1 MFESS
6 LIALEAKRRPR
17 RRWLSLPLA
26 IALHL
31 IVLVSLA
38 AAQYWNVEQVPEPE
52 PQFIEPLQVSL
63 QPPSPPHIARGTA
76 NPAPAVTHPIAPIKA
91 AQEVQPRDV
100 PPTITKPGQAAS
112 EASEAVVDP
121 TANPGNGGQLGR
133 PDGGDN
139 GFQIGE
145 IGGPRIAPVDD
156 VPIPVGGEVLR
167 PEIIHRIQPQY
178 TELARTTRLQG
189 TVIVQAVI
197 DEQGRVVD
205 IKVLKKL
212 GMGLDQEA
220 VEAVAQW
227 RFKPATFH
235 GRPVKVYYSLTVNF
249 RVE

>member
-38 AAQYWNVEQVPEPE
+38 AAQYWNVEQVPEP
-52 PQFIEPLQVSL
+52 QVNTVFFTQAAL
-63 QPPSPPHIARGTA
+63 PPPPIARGTE
-76 NPAPAVTHPIAPIKA
+76 NPAPVATHPAAPIKP
-91 AQEVQPRDV
+91 AQEVQPQDI
-100 PPTITKPGQAAS
+100 PPTIPTPPLTDTSATVDPS
-112 EASEAVVDP
+112 LFDP
-121 TANPGNGGQLGR
+121 TAPITGTG
-133 PDGGDN
+133 PKGDPS
-139 GFQIGE
+139 GDIHGSPIGE
-145 IGGPRIAPVDD
+145 IGGPGTIPADD
-156 VPIPVGGEVLR
+156 APIPVGGEVLR
-167 PEIIHRIQPQY
+167 PEIIHRVQPQY
-178 TELARTTRLQG
+178 TELARKTRLQG

-220 VEAVAQW
+220 VDAVGQW
-227 RFKPATFH
+227 RFKPATFR
-235 GRPVKVYYSLTVNF
+235 GKAVKVYYSLTVNF
-249 RVE
+249 QVQ